1 MTRLVTV
8 IPVYNGE
15 SFLKATLESVA
26 TQTRQPDCV
35 IIQDNCSTDG
45 TAAIAQ
51 DFEKQGFKW
60 YCNKK
65 HVSSIENFNAALR
78 FSEEAD
84 VLHLLTADDLIM
96 PDFYAR
102 LLEPLLSVKGP
113 ALAYSAYEVIGED
126 GELVKDSDLKNPFPI
141 EPGGLPRIIPHTR
154 FIASQSDLRTICL
167 PAVLM
172 KTNRE
177 ALPVKFSSDYIQC
190 ADAVFYAELAGY
202 CEQIV
207 EVPAALCR
215 YRRHEN
221 STTSRNRMEPAA
233 LIEDEWKAMQKASM
247 LLGKKGFS
255 AWLWNF
261 RQRCLLAGTSRIM
274 LRESNQLTVVCQAEV
289 VQSTRAITGGV
300 AWYLGNLAVALRDFI
315 RHGYA

>member
-15 SFLKATLESVA
+15 AFLKATLESVA
-26 TQTRQPDCV
+26 AQTRQPDCV

-45 TAAIAQ
+45 TAEITRE
-51 DFEKQGFKW
+51 FEEQGFKW
-60 YCNKK
+60 HCNEK

-84 VLHLLTADDLIM
+84 VLHVLTADDLIM

-102 LLEPLLSVKGP
+102 LLEPLLLVKGRS
-113 ALAYSAYEVIGED
+113 LVYSAYDVIGED
-126 GELVKDSDLKNPFPI
+126 GVLVEDGDLTNPFPI
-141 EPGGLPRIIPHTR
+141 ESGGLPRIIPHAR

-167 PAVLM
+167 PAVLI

-177 ALPVKFSSDYIQC
+177 PLPVEFSLDYIQC
-190 ADAVFYAELAGY
+190 ADAVFYAELAVY

-207 EVPAALCR
+207 EVPAALCQ

-221 STTSRNRMEPAA
+221 TTTSRNRMEPAA
-233 LIEDEWKAMQKASM
+233 LIEDEWKAMQKVSA
-247 LLGKKGFS
+247 LLGKKGLS

-261 RQRCLLAGTSRIM
+261 RQRCLLAGTSRMM
-274 LRESNQLTVVCQAEV
+274 LRGANQVTIAYQAEV
-289 VQSTRAITGGV
+289 VQSTRAITGGS
-300 AWYLGNLAVALRDFI
+300 AWYLGNLAVALRDFL
-315 RHGYA
+315 RHGCS